1 MENINLIEIIDRVKN
16 NEYITDIAEE
26 LDTNTHVILR
36 IMEKHKNIY
45 TQLLDYIKEDSKNR
59 KEKSIKNEVK
69 KEIEKTLLINRIIGY
84 VNSGGQLNEIAEQDY
99 VSTST
104 YSKLLRRAG
113 YEYDRTLG
121 GYKHS
126 IFKDVE
132 GFARLMNGMDYEEEV
147 EYLFQSLYYECIE
160 EDGNVQRASLELYNF
175 DTKDIYIYHKLYDEL
190 EQISLNDGWEVFSDF
205 IHYILLN
212 YVYDRTGRD
221 DSEKNEILFFK
232 EVEGFSTDEEIEI
245 LKKND
250 FLYDDINVEKEL
262 SSLYRSYLL
271 NHYDKKYLDTLDC
284 WSLFEL
290 FHKYK

>member
-1 MENINLIEIIDRVKN
+1 MENIDLIKIIDRIKNN

-26 LDTNTHVILR
+26 LDLNAHVILK
-36 IMEKHKNIY
+36 IMQKHKNTY

-59 KEKSIKNEVK
+59 KENSIKNEIK
-69 KEIEKTLLINRIIGY
+69 KEIEKTLLINEIIAY
-84 VNSGGQLNEIAEQDY
+84 VNSGRQLNEIAEQHY

-113 YEYDRTLG
+113 YEYDRALG

-132 GFARLMNGMDYEEEV
+132 GFAKLMNGMDYEEEV
-147 EYLFQSLYYECIE
+147 ENLFKSLYYEYIE
-160 EDGNVQRASLELYNF
+160 EQGERASLELYNF
-175 DTKDIYIYHKLYDEL
+175 NTKGIEIYHKLYDEL

-221 DSEKNEILFFK
+221 DSKKNEIQEIK
-232 EVEGFSTDEEIEI
+232 DVEGFTTDEEIEV
-245 LKKND
+245 LKKNG
-250 FLYDDINVEKEL
+250 FLYENYEVENEL
-262 SSLYRSYLL
+262 IKIYKPYLL
-271 NHYDKKYLDTLDC
+271 DIYDKDYLDTLDC
-284 WSLFEL
+284 WNLFEL

>member
-1 MENINLIEIIDRVKN
+1 MENIDLIKIIDRIKNN

-26 LDTNTHVILR
+26 LDINAHVILK
-36 IMEKHKNIY
+36 IMQKHKNTY
-45 TQLLDYIKEDSKNR
+45 AQLLDYIKEDSKNR
-59 KEKSIKNEVK
+59 KENSIKNEIK
-69 KEIEKTLLINRIIGY
+69 KEIEKTLLINEIIAD
-84 VNSGGQLNEIAEQDY
+84 VNSGRQLNEIADQHY

-113 YEYDRTLG
+113 YVYDRALG

-132 GFARLMNGMDYEEEV
+132 DFAKLMNGMDYEEEV
-147 EYLFQSLYYECIE
+147 ENLFKSLYYEYIE
-160 EDGNVQRASLELYNF
+160 EQGERASLELYNF
-175 DTKDIYIYHKLYDEL
+175 NTKDIEIYHKLYDEL

-221 DSEKNEILFFK
+221 DSKKNEIQEIK
-232 EVEGFSTDEEIEI
+232 DVEGFTTDEEIEV
-245 LKKND
+245 LKKNG
-250 FLYDDINVEKEL
+250 FLYENDEVENEL
-262 SSLYRSYLL
+262 IKIYKSYLL
-271 NHYDKKYLDTLDC
+271 DIYDKDYLDTLDC
-284 WSLFEL
+284 WNLFEL